1 MLNSQSSNIMK
12 NTKLKSFTCFIITFL
27 FLLYIK
33 LPTAFAQG
41 GINNYEINASFNESK
56 KMLTVNETVTFKNT
70 YNTPLKDIVFHLYP
84 DAYNKAETKPQIGGQ
99 PEELPENQVG
109 DITITKVLLNDKKIA
124 FTQENQLLKLK
135 LDKAIIKNEE
145 TKIYIEFIL
154 KLPLGT
160 DRMGYFADIYSFTN
174 WYPILSIY
182 DSQTKRW
189 DENPFHPI
197 GESNYANS
205 SNYDVTLNV
214 SKDMKVA
221 STGIDKSISYKNNI
235 KTINIK
241 AENVRDFVFIMS
253 PKFNVISKEINGTKV
268 NSFYYEENDEDKNL
282 CKKKAS
288 VILDAAAD
296 SLDFFSNKF
305 GKYPFEEYDV
315 VETYLSGGAMEYP
328 QLIQMGNYR
337 FDTEN
342 LSSEIGTH
350 IPFEI
355 EAAVHETGHQ
365 WWFSLVGNNEFKES
379 FLDESLTVYSTA
391 YYFEQKYGKYCPSGT
406 IMQFRMYPY
415 RSYGSNQPLNT
426 NVDKF
431 DSWMDY
437 SQTIYSKGPLAFE
450 DLRQRVGDENFL
462 KILQIY
468 FQKYKYENATI
479 DDLLNIIEEVAG
491 TEVKTAI
498 HTAITSKDY
507 SPKNITISD
516 EERQVIQNERLKA
529 DILQS
534 EKRYALSMFSIQAKA
549 ILGEKIYIVKPSN
562 LSEDLTKSLDNF
574 IENIK
579 LQYEYLDIEKN
590 LIVKFDKDLTSEEM
604 HNNNLILIGNPWT
617 NTTLNSLNA
626 SLPISLTKYSLT
638 MEDTNIYNSNI
649 SGRFVAKNPYNKNKT
664 ILVVFWNKDINFESL
679 IQDTFYDDATTQFL
693 ININNKKK
701 LSGSF

>member
-1 MLNSQSSNIMK
+1 MK
-12 NTKLKSFTCFIITFL
+12 NTKLKSFTCFVIT
-27 FLLYIK
+27 LLLLLCIK
-33 LPTAFAQG
+33 LPTAFAQE
-41 GINNYEINASFNESK
+41 GINNYEINASFNESQK
-56 KMLTVNETVTFKNT
+56 ILTVNETVTFKNN
-70 YNTPLKDIVFHLYP
+70 YNTSLKDIVFHLYP
-84 DAYNKAETKPQIGGQ
+84 DAYNNAETKPQIGGQ
-99 PEELPENQVG
+99 PEKLSEDEVG
-109 DITITKVLLNDKKIA
+109 DITITKVLVNNKKVA

-135 LDKAIIKNEE
+135 PNKDIIKNEE
-145 TKIYIEFIL
+145 TKVYIEFTL

-160 DRMGYFADIYSFTN
+160 DRIGYFSDIYSFTN

-221 STGIDKSISYKNNI
+221 STGIDKNINYKNNV
-235 KTINIK
+235 KTLNIK

-253 PKFNVISKEINGTKV
+253 PKFKVISKEINGTKV

-342 LSSEIGTH
+342 LSCEIGTH

-426 NVDKF
+426 SVDKF

-450 DLRQRVGDENFL
+450 DLRQRVGDEKFF
-462 KILQIY
+462 KILQTY
-468 FQKYKYENATI
+468 FKKYEYKNSTI
-479 DDLLNIIEEVAG
+479 DGLLNIIEEVAG
-491 TEVKTAI
+491 TEVKTAM

-529 DILQS
+529 DILQNQ
-534 EKRYALSMFSIQAKA
+534 KRYGLSMFSIQAKA

-590 LIVKFDKDLTSEEM
+590 IIVKFDKDLTSEEM

-617 NTTLNSLNA
+617 NTTLNLLNA

-679 IQDTFYDDATTQFL
+679 IQDTFYDDAATQFL